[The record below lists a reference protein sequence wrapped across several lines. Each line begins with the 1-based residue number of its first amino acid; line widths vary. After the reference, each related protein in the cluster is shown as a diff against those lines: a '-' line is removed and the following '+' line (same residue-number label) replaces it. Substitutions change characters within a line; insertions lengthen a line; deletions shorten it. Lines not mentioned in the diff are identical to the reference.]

1 MENCL
6 SSSLPFRHLFFLNP
20 VPMSDHKSKPL
31 WKADDQQARLAE
43 LTASSDESA
52 KDHPLRRD
60 VRSLGA
66 ILGQT
71 LIEQVGADL
80 FESVEELR
88 KLLIEHRED
97 VRRSPEK
104 AERERMQKA

>member
-1 MENCL
+1 MPRRSFARFPAPSFIL
-6 SSSLPFRHLFFLNP
+6 SFSLQMTSKP
-20 VPMSDHKSKPL
+20 KPL

-43 LTASSDESA
+43 LTARSDEAA

-71 LIEQVGADL
+71 LVEQAGQEL

-88 KLLIEHRED
+88 RLAD
-97 VRRSPEK
+97 
-104 AERERMQKA
+104 

>member
-1 MENCL
+1 MKYPLLAHWQL
-6 SSSLPFRHLFFLNP
+6 SRRVIYSVLHSE
-20 VPMSDHKSKPL
+20 MASKSKAL

-43 LTASSDESA
+43 LTARSDDAA

-71 LIEQVGADL
+71 LVEQSGQ
-80 FESVEELR
+80 E
-88 KLLIEHRED
+88 
-97 VRRSPEK
+97 
-104 AERERMQKA
+104 